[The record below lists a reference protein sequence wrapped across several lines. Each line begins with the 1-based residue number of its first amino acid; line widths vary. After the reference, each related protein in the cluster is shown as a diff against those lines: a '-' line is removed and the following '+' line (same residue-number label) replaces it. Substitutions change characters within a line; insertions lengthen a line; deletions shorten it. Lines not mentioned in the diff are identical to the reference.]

1 MMQVSTAAACSYA
14 PCEIMHTYA
23 KGSRKL
29 SKKKDITK
37 IEIKYACEKIAI
49 NSLKSALSDGEN
61 SPDDKFF
68 SMSAKCI
75 Q

>member
-1 MMQVSTAAACSYA
+1 M
-14 PCEIMHTYA
+14 
-23 KGSRKL
+23 RKDRE
-29 SKKKDITK
+29 SCPKKKDITK